1 MPSAASV
8 GAAVIENTVG
18 RGGLP
23 GVGARTSQLVREG
36 SLNRTGPERAERQAT
51 KHPDSRPLFAEF
63 KALDFAAG
71 PNPRVPA
78 GLTLSPSRT
87 AVALD
92 TPGVSPPHGRGRRR
106 RRPVPCPAPPPAGTG
121 ALRRPPHS
129 QSGPSTP
136 TAEGGHLVVPAS
148 QVCVVRWVVLLGSGP
163 FCRITTLPSSP
174 PVLRPSPTR

>member
-1 MPSAASV
+1 M
-8 GAAVIENTVG
+8 ENSRVRTVG
-18 RGGLP
+18 KGTLSHAEAGRRSNALHGAQGGPTPVLQLTELP
-23 GVGARTSQLVREG
+23 
-36 SLNRTGPERAERQAT
+36 ERQAT

-63 KALDFAAG
+63 KALDFEAG

-92 TPGVSPPHGRGRRR
+92 TPGVSPSHGRGRRR

-136 TAEGGHLVVPAS
+136 TAEGEHLVVPAS
-148 QVCVVRWVVLLGSGP
+148 QVCVAWWGVVLGFGP